1 MINLMNFL
9 PAGDNISG
17 DKDDG
22 CDENQHCDHQGEH
35 YQAHLIIGVTDM
47 GIKCKLVMTSMVT
60 IMMLV
65 MVLVMVMVMVMVTVT
80 VTVTETYC
88 WFTPDPIHADR
99 GHTSP
104 QSSAIIVIIFIVI
117 LL

>member
-1 MINLMNFL
+1 MRNLMNFL

-47 GIKCKLVMTSMVT
+47 GIKRKLVMTSMVT
-60 IMMLV
+60 IMM
-65 MVLVMVMVMVMVTVT
+65 TVT

-88 WFTPDPIHADR
+88 WFTPDPVHADR

-104 QSSAIIVIIFIVI
+104 QSSAIIVIIIIVLI
-117 LL
+117 LLYHTYI

>member
-1 MINLMNFL
+1 MRNLMNFL

-22 CDENQHCDHQGEH
+22 RNENQHCDDQGEH

-47 GIKCKLVMTSMVT
+47 GIKRKLVMTSMVT
-60 IMMLV
+60 IMM
-65 MVLVMVMVMVMVTVT
+65 TAT
-80 VTVTETYC
+80 GTEMETKIYC
-88 WFTPDPIHADR
+88 WFTPDPVHADR

-104 QSSAIIVIIFIVI
+104 QSSAIIVIIFIAI